1 MSETNAKSG
10 KMKGT
15 IGFVL
20 SLVSIVLGGW
30 VISALWAAAG
40 FSTGAGA
47 AGLLLPIGAVVFSAM
62 GMSASKKQVKKE
74 D

>member
-10 KMKGT
+10 KMKGV

-40 FSTGAGA
+40 FSTELV
-47 AGLLLPIGAVVFSAM
+47 LLDYYFQLV
-62 GMSASKKQVKKE
+62 Q
-74 D
+74 